1 MKTLKFQE
9 TNYIETFDVV
19 IEDYPMHMPDG
30 KKYKCRLSDCY
41 NLVEKGNN
49 YVFSFRRKNRVTVPK
64 DKATISNRKCYRI
77 FEKGNLYDYH
87 LHKGN
92 TLAITT
98 VTGLD
103 ELYPPKTVGELLSEG
118 WVENTV
124 ITW

>member
-19 IEDYPMHMPDG
+19 IEDYPMNMPDG

-49 YVFSFRRKNRVTVPK
+49 YVFSFRRKNIITVPK
-64 DKATISNRKCYRI
+64 DKATISNSKTYRI
-77 FEKGNLYDYH
+77 FEKGKLYDYH

-92 TLAITT
+92 TLAVTT
-98 VTGLD
+98 GS
-103 ELYPPKTVGELLSEG
+103 EEFYPPKTVEELLREG
-118 WVENTV
+118 WTENTV